1 MRVELEPDELES
13 LVEALDCLKMKIA
26 FTKGLTSSE
35 KKEKLVK
42 AEALEAKLLAVGS
55 AEE

>member
-13 LVEALDCLKMKIA
+13 LVEAVDCLKTKIA
-26 FTKGLTSSE
+26 FTKGLTSAQ

-42 AEALEAKLLAVGS
+42 AEALEAKLLAAGS
-55 AEE
+55 AEK

>member
-13 LVEALDCLKMKIA
+13 LIEAVDCLKTKIA

-35 KKEKLVK
+35 KKEKLVQ
-42 AEALEAKLLAVGS
+42 AEALEAKLLASGS
-55 AEE
+55 ADK